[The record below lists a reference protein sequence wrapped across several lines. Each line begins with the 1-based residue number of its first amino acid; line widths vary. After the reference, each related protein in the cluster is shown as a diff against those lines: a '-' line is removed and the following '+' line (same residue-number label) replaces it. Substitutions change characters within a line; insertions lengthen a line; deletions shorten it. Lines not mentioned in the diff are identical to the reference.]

1 MEDGKFD
8 STIVNREK
16 RSVVER
22 IRSQY
27 DDKTR
32 YAQKR
37 MLEILRP
44 NSPTSASSYGTEEDV
59 SSTDTRRD
67 FDGL

>member
-1 MEDGKFD
+1 MEDGNFNAA
-8 STIVNREK
+8 IVEREK
-16 RSVVER
+16 KSVSER

-37 MLEILRP
+37 MLEIIA
-44 NSPTSASSYGTEEDV
+44 TK
-59 SSTDTRRD
+59 
-67 FDGL
+67 